1 MKVKELKEILER
13 CSDEEEIKLAQEV
26 GRDFKE
32 FELHRLRGVD
42 YDNNI
47 IWFTIKDEQWFM
59 KF

>member
-13 CSDEEEIKLAQEV
+13 WSDEEEIKLTQEV

-42 YDNNI
+42 YDNNTM
-47 IWFTIKDEQWFM
+47 WFTIKEEL
-59 KF
+59 

>member
-1 MKVKELKEILER
+1 MLIKELKEILEK
-13 CSDEEEIKLAQEV
+13 CKDEEKIMLVQEF

-47 IWFTIKDEQWFM
+47 VWFTIKED
-59 KF
+59 